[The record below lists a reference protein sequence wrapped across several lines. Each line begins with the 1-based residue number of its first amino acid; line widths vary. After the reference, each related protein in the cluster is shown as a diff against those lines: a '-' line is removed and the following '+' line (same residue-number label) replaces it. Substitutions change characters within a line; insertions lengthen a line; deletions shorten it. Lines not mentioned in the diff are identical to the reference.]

1 MDQHIKGR
9 SSFTLPDE
17 LLSDCGFSDRQPLTC
32 PNCGSDDCKSNH
44 IDEAAFRRAAQYA
57 TTLRELGRFADASD
71 LLARLASVKIVNW
84 LRKKYVCRF
93 CLVHFD
99 E

>member
-9 SSFTLPDE
+9 SSQTLPDE
-17 LLSDCGFSDRQPLTC
+17 FLSDYGFGGPGPLTC
-32 PNCGSDDCKSNH
+32 PNCGSDEIKTNH
-44 IDEAAFRRAAQYA
+44 VEEATVRRAAQYA

-71 LLARLASVKIVNW
+71 LLARLASVRILNF
-84 LRKKYVCRF
+84 LRKRWRCA
-93 CLVHFD
+93 CGAHFD